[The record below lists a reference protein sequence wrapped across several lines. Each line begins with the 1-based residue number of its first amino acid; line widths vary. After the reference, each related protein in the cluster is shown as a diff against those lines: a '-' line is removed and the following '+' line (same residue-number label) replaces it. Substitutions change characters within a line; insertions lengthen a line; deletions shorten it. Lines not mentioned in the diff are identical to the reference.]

1 MRQYSCLLLAPLLIS
16 ALAAAQPAPAPATTP
31 SATAKTATVPN
42 TLEQRLAACAICHGK
57 QGEGTLKNEY
67 YPRLAGKPTGYLY
80 NQLIGF
86 RERRR
91 SASPIMTY
99 MVGGLSDNYLHE
111 IAAYYAGLRP
121 PFPAPFTRAPLTKL
135 KLGETIA
142 LKGLPARDIPACTAC
157 HGGPLSGMLPAIP
170 GLVGLN
176 PEYIAAQLG
185 AWRSGSRNSTAPDC
199 MARIAS
205 RMTGDDISAVAAFL
219 AFQVASPDVPP
230 APAQAAKLPLAC
242 GSAP

>member
-1 MRQYSCLLLAPLLIS
+1 MPRYVCLLLATLLLP
-16 ALAAAQPAPAPATTP
+16 ALAGAQPAPVPAATP
-31 SATAKTATVPN
+31 PAAAKSATVPD

-57 QGEGTLKNEY
+57 QGEGTLRNEY
-67 YPRLAGKPTGYLY
+67 HPRLAGKPAGYLY

-121 PFPAPFTRAPLTKL
+121 PFPAPVTRAPLAKL

-170 GLVGLN
+170 GLVGLQ

-205 RMTGDDISAVAAFL
+205 RMTGEDISAVAAFL
-219 AFQVASPDVPP
+219 AFQVASPAVPP
-230 APAQAAKLPLAC
+230 APAQTAKLPLAC
-242 GSAP
+242 GSVQ